1 MSKRI
6 KTVLALTAFFI
17 FPLLAVLFVGKLIFE
32 QMEKINF
39 DFDLNED

>member
-17 FPLLAVLFVGKLIFE
+17 FPLLAIVFVGKLIFD

-39 DFDLNED
+39 DFNLDED